1 MGKKFTI
8 TLTSYLDYW
17 DVNNLC
23 GWEMSQKLFEG
34 GFKWVENASQFINKE
49 RHNEDIEE
57 AYFLEVDVQYFI
69 HIKSL
74 KHALNDRLVSNKVHR
89 VIVCIESNS
98 LVKTI
103 HWYEHRAKKKSK
115 K

>member
-1 MGKKFTI
+1 MIF
-8 TLTSYLDYW
+8 
-17 DVNNLC
+17 
-23 GWEMSQKLFEG
+23 
-34 GFKWVENASQFINKE
+34 
-49 RHNEDIEE
+49 HNEIKKNY
-57 AYFLEVDVQYFI
+57 YFIIKVDVQYFI

-74 KHALNDRLVSNKVHR
+74 KYALNHGLVSNKVHR
-89 VIVCIESNS
+89 VIGCIESNS